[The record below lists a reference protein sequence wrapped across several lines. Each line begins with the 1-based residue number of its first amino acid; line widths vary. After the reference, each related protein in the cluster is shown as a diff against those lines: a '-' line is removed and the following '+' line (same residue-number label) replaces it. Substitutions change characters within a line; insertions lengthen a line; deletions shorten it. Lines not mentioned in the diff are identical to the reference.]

1 VIQQE
6 VYFIHVNGNQ
16 RGPYTSRQ
24 ICHLVNSGLA
34 PKDAMFWCEGMDQW
48 QPVEIL
54 LDPSTPT
61 SPARRKWRQI
71 IVATTATFLAAA
83 CLAGPTIRR
92 GWKEERQVEHTPI
105 AVYWRARGITRES
118 VRGAALVNFAPFSPA
133 MIQSLLEDSA
143 EVLLEGTRV
152 DRSGEK
158 PTRWKVRL
166 RYDKKLKSWGP
177 TESAVTEESPE
188 NASTPPDEN
197 RSRKSPPNPSSNQS
211 EPSATRDDPPS

>member
-1 VIQQE
+1 
-6 VYFIHVNGNQ
+6 
-16 RGPYTSRQ
+16 
-24 ICHLVNSGLA
+24 
-34 PKDAMFWCEGMDQW
+34 MFWCEGMDQW

-118 VRGAALVNFAPFSPA
+118 VRGAALVNFTPFSPA